1 MPKAKPLEEAIL
13 QPFTVPAS
21 YSFINFK
28 LITLKFWR
36 LIFVVPGRSSC
47 VTAAVNGGNYSRPLA
62 GRRIALI
69 PGGDTI
75 RKSKGLIMMGTDFNS
90 LFTNINPWLFT
101 LLVVWSIAW
110 KGWALWRA
118 ARLKHLGWYIVLLVV
133 NLAGILEIIYIAISK
148 REYKEF
154 GERVR

>member
-1 MPKAKPLEEAIL
+1 
-13 QPFTVPAS
+13 
-21 YSFINFK
+21 
-28 LITLKFWR
+28 
-36 LIFVVPGRSSC
+36 
-47 VTAAVNGGNYSRPLA
+47 
-62 GRRIALI
+62 
-69 PGGDTI
+69 
-75 RKSKGLIMMGTDFNS
+75 MMGTDFNS